1 MFYKIY
7 KILFRVLTGKTIS
20 FGNFCLIPKAVL
32 DRIVNQPDL
41 WNNIPSTITRSNFP
55 IKKIE
60 SERGKRY
67 QGKSKMNFSSL
78 FVLGLS
84 AFSVYIDLLIIR
96 VILLWLMLIAIIFL
110 SIIVLLILKVFT
122 ELTIPGWTSIMLGN
136 MFLFLGQ
143 SVIIGFF
150 TLTTF
155 LNNRTAN
162 KIIPA
167 KNYRDYIRSVKK

>member
-78 FVLGLS
+78 FVLCLYRS
-84 AFSVYIDLLIIR
+84 FNHQSNITLVDAYCHN
-96 VILLWLMLIAIIFL
+96 IFIHNSL
-110 SIIVLLILKVFT
+110 AHFKSL
-122 ELTIPGWTSIMLGN
+122 
-136 MFLFLGQ
+136 
-143 SVIIGFF
+143 
-150 TLTTF
+150 
-155 LNNRTAN
+155 
-162 KIIPA
+162 
-167 KNYRDYIRSVKK
+167 Y